1 MADSKIT
8 QLSLSPYALDK
19 DLIVVVTGHLE
30 EGAFPRNTKMPL
42 SYIRRYVVRL
52 NLLTNPQSGI
62 STFYNSGLNILT
74 INHTPITGNLMRYDY
89 ADTHPH
95 DQTISTTGLNSIQG
109 NNIEVEFSKL
119 SPAATSMH
127 ERNGSWSEGFNKEA
141 NLEDPYYSGII
152 SVTGVNAVTEN
163 NIIKDYESVWPYSG
177 HYYNSGLNTIGGNS
191 IDIAFLETDDA
202 ANAMSTRGGGW
213 HDGFA
218 KNNLE
223 GRYWSG
229 IISLTG
235 LNAYSGAPYGNL
247 MRVDI
252 DVDQWPYS
260 GVLSTTGLNSIG
272 GNLVDIQFESTSE
285 AASWMHSKNG
295 GWHHTFNKNNN
306 LGNKYHSG
314 IISITGLNAYSGAPY
329 GNLMRVDFDVDQW
342 PYSGVISQ
350 TGLNAIVGNN
360 MDIVFKATSEAAV
373 GMHARDGGWHD
384 EFSKTSNLGNKYH
397 SGIISTTGLNAY
409 SGAPYGNLMRVD
421 FDVDEWPYSGVISQT
436 GLNSIMGN
444 NIDIQFQATSEAAQ
458 WMNSKDGGWHDNFS
472 KTNNLGN
479 KYHSGI
485 ISMTGLNA
493 YSGAPYGNL
502 MRVDFDVDQWPYSGV
517 ISQTGINAIVGN
529 NMDIV
534 FQSTSEAAVGMHDRD
549 GGWHDDFSK
558 TNNLGNKYHSGII
571 SMTGLNAYSGAPYG
585 NLMRVD
591 FDVDQWPYSGVI
603 SQTGLNSIMGNN
615 IDIQFQSTSE
625 AAQGMHARDGGWHDG
640 FSKTNN
646 LGNKYHSGIISITG
660 LNAYSGAPYG
670 NLMRV
675 DFDVDQWPYS
685 GVISQTGLNSIVGN
699 NMDIVFQATSE
710 AAVGMDD
717 RRGAWDRKFT
727 TNHLGNKYHSGIVS
741 TTGLNVYG
749 GHPYG
754 NLMRVD
760 FDVDQW
766 PYSGVISQT
775 GLNVIQGNLI
785 DVRFKSNSLAAQG
798 MHSRNGNWLEGFNK
812 STHLGERYHS
822 GIISVTG
829 LNAYSGAP
837 YGNLIRVDFDV
848 NQWPYSGVISQTGLN
863 VIRGNN
869 IDIQVQSTSEAAT
882 AMHSRNASWLNTFNK
897 NNHLGNKYHSGIIS
911 ITGVNARTENLL
923 VKEYEDVWPYT
934 GVYYNTGLNAT
945 AGNHVEIQFST
956 DTDAD
961 FHYKK
966 PNGTSRMGGK
976 YQSGIIS
983 VTGLNVVQTTGN
995 LIENYVQHEVWP
1007 RRNVL
1012 HTVKLNAYHGH
1023 PWGNN
1028 VRVDLD
1034 SQWPYSGIISQTGLN
1049 VLRGNLIDIQFD
1061 SSSNAA
1067 TKMHSSIGA
1076 WDNDFNKYNHLGS
1089 PYNSG
1094 IISVTGLN
1102 VGDDGNRTSYT
1113 IENDWPY
1120 KYNIDATGLNIVR
1133 GDDFSNALNGIG
1145 YNIEPDD
1152 HHRYDLFSLN
1162 KIKHATNS
1170 QTLTVDNSSRRTE
1183 HFLDDKA
1190 FISYCNVKN
1199 MRPSDNLVLLAELEL
1214 RLNDNCITVTV
1225 PSVADLN
1232 STNSQ
1237 KETEI
1242 GESAFSEV
1250 TLGGI
1255 TDAANSDYSLW
1266 DPWQLEIDNSSF
1278 PLKLA
1283 VSISGN
1289 SVTLMDDD
1297 PIEFT
1302 TNIDTIYSSDKGQAN
1317 QVNGN
1322 SNLNLGRD
1330 ELIYEKHRTS
1340 KALGISRSAGLS
1352 IDFGVSPSEHGHS
1365 ITGTFDFDH
1374 QQGITNLIN
1383 PSASGITLSLD
1394 PASNPYTLG
1403 STQAMTLKAIVTPS
1417 INSSTYNINGCI
1429 GIKYSVTNTKYKRQ
1443 YRKHL
1448 GTATAD
1454 GTDQFGAEI
1463 LIGDQVYRYFT
1474 STARTAETKCVISNH
1489 RYLKCENME
1498 QAPTITFT
1506 TQPTNQTS
1514 EAGAATF
1521 TAVAKINDYTDPLY
1535 QWQEAPAGTTN
1546 FTNMSG
1552 KNNST
1557 LSLTGMQH
1565 PADNGKRYRVTVMA
1579 YDGLTTSTSNYATLT
1594 TSPPTIT
1601 VITHPTDQIIATNGT
1616 ASFYSNATANVGG
1629 TTIDKQWQVSTN
1641 DGASYSDISGAT
1653 SNTVNLTGL
1662 TSSDHNNLY
1671 RCKFSSSGFSTVYS
1685 NSAELFFV
1693 STGSGGGG
1701 IELAIAINGHP
1712 TSQTISRGIAVWTAS
1727 ATLSG
1732 SSSFELY
1739 YIWEKSTNGG
1749 TSYSQ
1754 VRAGVDLTSI
1764 SNDLSVSYS
1773 NGKYGPSPSSTDDT
1787 GGLTYDPYDQSL
1799 WRIKVRINGFG
1810 NDVEVISNSATLTVK
1825 EIDITSQPDGAK
1837 INGKTMI
1844 TRNYARNYIPTNNGS
1859 ATLSVT
1865 AVARN
1870 SSATLHYQ
1878 WQESSNGYTWTDI
1891 SGKTSATLSLAGLT
1905 QNTTEN
1911 EYRCLVDDA
1920 ALSGSDSTG
1929 SMVRQASSQA
1939 RITTSTFISASNT
1952 NIDDNTSFAT
1962 VDRDSTGTVSETMF
1976 ITFCYDLTDEVGHGV
1991 SLDAQADGTA
2001 TIEFGQPPALTS
2013 VASFS
2018 ATHPNQV
2025 TNNKNIGASNST
2037 AYSAGDVINLKVT
2050 GQVSQYLARLN
2061 IPLP

>member
-74 INHTPITGNLMRYDY
+74 INHTPLTGNLMRYDY

-95 DQTISTTGLNSIQG
+95 EQTISTTGLNSIEG
-109 NNIEVEFSKL
+109 NLIDVQFSKT
-119 SPAATSMH
+119 SDAATGMH
-127 ERNGSWSEGFNKEA
+127 GRDGGWHDGFNKEA
-141 NLEDPYYSGII
+141 NLEEPFYSGII
-152 SVTGVNAVTEN
+152 SV
-163 NIIKDYESVWPYSG
+163 
-177 HYYNSGLNTIGGNS
+177 
-191 IDIAFLETDDA
+191 
-202 ANAMSTRGGGW
+202 
-213 HDGFA
+213 
-218 KNNLE
+218 
-223 GRYWSG
+223 
-229 IISLTG
+229 TG

-247 MRVDI
+247 MRVDF
-252 DVDQWPYS
+252 DVNQWPYS
-260 GVLSTTGLNSIG
+260 GVLSTTGLNSIQ
-272 GNLVDIQFESTSE
+272 GNLVDVQFDASSE
-285 AASWMHSKNG
+285 AAAWMHSKNG
-295 GWHHTFNKNNN
+295 GWLDGFSKTNH

-384 EFSKTSNLGNKYH
+384 EFNKTSNLGNKYH

-444 NIDIQFQATSEAAQ
+444 NIDIQFQSTSEAAQ
-458 WMNSKDGGWHDNFS
+458 WMNSKDGGWHD
-472 KTNNLGN
+472 G
-479 KYHSGI
+479 
-485 ISMTGLNA
+485 
-493 YSGAPYGNL
+493 
-502 MRVDFDVDQWPYSGV
+502 
-517 ISQTGINAIVGN
+517 
-529 NMDIV
+529 
-534 FQSTSEAAVGMHDRD
+534 
-549 GGWHDDFSK
+549 FSK

-603 SQTGLNSIMGNN
+603 SQTGLN
-615 IDIQFQSTSE
+615 T
-625 AAQGMHARDGGWHDG
+625 
-640 FSKTNN
+640 
-646 LGNKYHSGIISITG
+646 
-660 LNAYSGAPYG
+660 
-670 NLMRV
+670 
-675 DFDVDQWPYS
+675 
-685 GVISQTGLNSIVGN
+685 IVGN

-717 RRGAWDRKFT
+717 RRGAWDRNFT
-727 TNHLGNKYHSGIVS
+727 TNRLGNKYHSGIVS

-863 VIRGNN
+863 VVRGNL
-869 IDIQVQSTSEAAT
+869 IDVQFNSTSEAAT
-882 AMHSRNASWLNTFNK
+882 AMHSRNAGWLNTFNK

-911 ITGVNARTENLL
+911 ITGVNARTENLI

-961 FHYKK
+961 FNYKN
-966 PNGTSRMGGK
+966 PNGTTRLGPK
-976 YQSGIIS
+976 YNSGIIS
-983 VTGLNVVQTTGN
+983 TTGLNVVQTTGN

-1049 VLRGNLIDIQFD
+1049 VIRGNLIDIQFD
-1061 SSSNAA
+1061 SSSEAA
-1067 TKMHSSIGA
+1067 TKMNNTNGA
-1076 WDNDFNKYNHLGS
+1076 WDNDFSKSNHLGS

-1102 VGDDGNRTSYT
+1102 VGDDGNRISYT

-1133 GDDFSNALNGIG
+1133 GNTFSNALNGIG

-1152 HHRYDLFSLN
+1152 HHRYDLFSLD
-1162 KIKHATNS
+1162 KIKHNTSTETFTHNVGTGTTS
-1170 QTLTVDNSSRRTE
+1170 LTTQ
-1183 HFLDDKA
+1183 HYLDGGA
-1190 FISYCNVKN
+1190 FISYCNVKH
-1199 MRPSDNLVLLAELEL
+1199 MRPYDNLTLLTELHL
-1214 RLNDNCITVTV
+1214 RLNDDCIAVTV
-1225 PSVADLN
+1225 PPTVGLT
-1232 STNSQ
+1232 STSTL
-1237 KETEI
+1237 KEDELAAITTTAE
-1242 GESAFSEV
+1242 

-1255 TDAANSDYSLW
+1255 TDSVNSNYDLW
-1266 DPWQLEIDNSSF
+1266 EPDRVTIEADAYPIEFS
-1278 PLKLA
+1278 
-1283 VSISGN
+1283 VTISGN
-1289 SVTLMDDD
+1289 SVSLLDDN
-1297 PIEFT
+1297 PITFITADQKQSTSYNNVYGISPIVYGTGEF
-1302 TNIDTIYSSDKGQAN
+1302 
-1317 QVNGN
+1317 VF
-1322 SNLNLGRD
+1322 
-1330 ELIYEKHRTS
+1330 EKYRTS
-1340 KALGISRSAGLS
+1340 TYNNVLRYDNPHLKADSTQL
-1352 IDFGVSPSEHGHS
+1352 DTNNTSP
-1365 ITGTFDFDH
+1365 IMLTYD
-1374 QQGITNLIN
+1374 
-1383 PSASGITLSLD
+1383 PS
-1394 PASNPYTLG
+1394 SNPYTLG
-1403 STQAMTLKAIVTPS
+1403 AQKAMSLQGIVTPS
-1417 INSSTYNINGCI
+1417 ISSSTYNINGCI
-1429 GIKYSVTNTKYKRQ
+1429 GIKYSIKQTKYTRRYK
-1443 YRKHL
+1443 KNL
-1448 GTATAD
+1448 GPATSEAD
-1454 GTDQFGAEI
+1454 GHS
-1463 LIGDQVYRYFT
+1463 IGETVYRYIESPQRSAQVAVT
-1474 STARTAETKCVISNH
+1474 VNNP
-1489 RYLKCENME
+1489 RYIKCENME
-1498 QAPTITFT
+1498 QAPTITVT
-1506 TQPTNQTS
+1506 TQPTNQT
-1514 EAGAATF
+1514 ADNGAATF
-1521 TAVAKINDYTDPLY
+1521 TAAARVNDYTDPHY

-1546 FTNMSG
+1546 FTDMAG
-1552 KNNST
+1552 KNSAT
-1557 LSLTGMQH
+1557 LSLTSMQY
-1565 PADNGKRYRVTVMA
+1565 PADNGKRYRVKVIA
-1579 YDGLTTSTSNYATLT
+1579 YDGLTTTTSNYATLT
-1594 TSPPTIT
+1594 TEPPTLT
-1601 VITHPTDQIIATNGT
+1601 VYNQPDAAPLASDGT
-1616 ASFYSNATANVGG
+1616 AQFCAYASANISG
-1629 TTIDKQWQVSTN
+1629 TTIDIQWQVSTN
-1641 DGASYSDISGAT
+1641 GGASYSDITDET
-1653 SNTVNLTGL
+1653 SNCLNLTGL
-1662 TSSDHNNLY
+1662 SCPSDDGNLY
-1671 RCKFSSSGFSTVYS
+1671 RAKFSSSGFGTVYS
-1685 NSAELFFV
+1685 NAAQLHCI
-1693 STGSGGGG
+1693 T
-1701 IELAIAINGHP
+1701 ITITGHP
-1712 TSQTISRGIAVWTAS
+1712 SDQTIARGIASWSGS
-1727 ATLSG
+1727 ATQTAG
-1732 SSSFELY
+1732 SPFTLY
-1739 YIWEKSTNGG
+1739 YIWEISTNGG
-1749 TSYSQ
+1749 ASYSQ
-1754 VRAGVDLTSI
+1754 VKAGTSLTTI
-1764 SNDLSVSYS
+1764 TNDSSVYD
-1773 NGKYGPSPSSTDDT
+1773 STRYYRTLDYA
-1787 GGLTYDPYDQSL
+1787 GEDQSL
-1799 WRIKVRINGFG
+1799 WRLKVRLNGFG
-1810 NDVEVISNSATLTVK
+1810 NDVEAISNSATLTVQ
-1825 EIDITSQPDGAK
+1825 EIDITSQPTGSQ

-1844 TRNYARNYIPTNNGS
+1844 TRNYARNYIPTNNG
-1859 ATLSVT
+1859 AVTLSVT

-1870 SSATLHYQ
+1870 SSATLYYQ
-1878 WQESSNGYTWTDI
+1878 WQESSNGYTWTDMA
-1891 SGKTSATLSLAGLT
+1891 GKTSSTLSLTGLT

-1911 EYRCLVDDA
+1911 EYRCLVDDD

-1929 SMVRQASSQA
+1929 MVRKTSSEA
-1939 RITTSTFISASNT
+1939 RVTTSTFISASNT
-1952 NIDDNTSFAT
+1952 NVDDNTSFAT
-1962 VDRDSTGTVSETMF
+1962 VDRDSTSTLSETMF
-1976 ITFCYDLTDEVGHGV
+1976 ITFCYDLTDEVGHSV
-1991 SLDAQADGTA
+1991 SLDAQPDGTA
-2001 TIEFGQPPALTS
+2001 TIEFGQPTALTS

-2025 TNNKNIGASNST
+2025 TDNKTIGASNST